1 MTDQASTEQSEPQV
15 AQFDIGEM
23 LSSKRHQAH
32 EKLTDAASKTR
43 LAQDILEKLENNQF
57 SDIGTPVYVR
67 GYLGLYAKYLGLD
80 AAYIIDQYNQQ
91 YPAESIA
98 IRPSGAHAFGETR
111 KQSKRH
117 SKALSLLVVALIVGG
132 LAYGYTKLEPLFVN
146 KAIEA
151 TSAEQTDNA
160 PKDGVST
167 AINKANEA
175 QNLADNI
182 LSGDSI
188 TDASSLVTDI
198 DLELAVDSA
207 DKQTAPKNTEK
218 TSAEDAA
225 KKDDSAQQTADKE
238 KTEENK
244 PADDNGD
251 TAKISMTF
259 KKDCWIKVTDADKK
273 TVAAGIYKGNKALN
287 VSGKKPL
294 LIKVGDSSAVSSVM
308 LNDKAVSLADYKIS
322 RVRYRFPKAQ

>member
-1 MTDQASTEQSEPQV
+1 MTEQASTEQSEPQV

-23 LSSKRHQAH
+23 LSSKRHQNH
-32 EKLTDAASKTR
+32 EKLSDAASNTR
-43 LAQDILEKLENNQF
+43 LAQDVLEKLENNQF

-91 YPAESIA
+91 YPAESVA

-132 LAYGYTKLEPLFVN
+132 LAYGYTKIEPLFIN

-151 TSAEQTDNA
+151 THAEQTDA
-160 PKDGVST
+160 PKDGIST
-167 AINKANEA
+167 AIDKANEA

-188 TDASSLVTDI
+188 TNASSLVTDI

-207 DKQTAPKNTEK
+207 DKQTAPQNTEK
-218 TSAEDAA
+218 TSAEDTA
-225 KKDDSAQQTADKE
+225 KKDDSAQQVADKE

-244 PADDNGD
+244 PADENSD

-273 TVAAGIYKGNKALN
+273 TLATGIYKGNKALN

-294 LIKVGDSSAVSSVM
+294 LIKIGDRSAVSSVM